1 MTSETR
7 RVTFGGNPVTLLGE
21 PRAVGDKAPDFTVTD
36 RELMPVRF
44 YEVTALPAIISVVPS
59 VDTGICSAQTRR
71 FNEEAVALKDLVV
84 LTVSMDLPFA
94 LNRFCAAEGIDHVY
108 TFSDHR
114 EADFGMKYGFLI
126 KELRLLAR
134 GVFLVDSQRVIR
146 HIQVVPEIG
155 QHPDYEAVLEAV
167 RDLT

>member
-1 MTSETR
+1 M
-7 RVTFGGNPVTLLGE
+7 
-21 PRAVGDKAPDFTVTD
+21 
-36 RELMPVRF
+36 
-44 YEVTALPAIISVVPS
+44 
-59 VDTGICSAQTRR
+59 
-71 FNEEAVALKDLVV
+71 
-84 LTVSMDLPFA
+84 TVSMDLPFA

-134 GVFLVDSQRVIR
+134 GVLLVDSQRVIR